1 MPSRPF
7 ATVPGGESP
16 ARADEALPPERVFV
30 ARAPEP
36 RYGPCA
42 PVAAPELPDGVA
54 ADTARVAVRAL
65 LRDAGLDAER
75 YGTPDWNPL
84 AGVVAEGSRVLLK
97 PNWVLHRN
105 HAGAGE
111 DALVTHA
118 SVIEAV
124 LAYVVRARPA
134 QVVVGDAPV
143 QGCDFDALRAVCGLD
158 AMMERAG
165 RDAAAH
171 GVALRMEDF
180 RRTVLRG
187 GQLENRTAE
196 LRRSDGDYVL
206 FDVGEESA
214 LEPVTR
220 EDTEFRVTMYDPH
233 ALRRTHAP
241 GRHRYLVA
249 REAVDADV
257 VVNLP
262 KLKCH
267 KKACVTG
274 TLKNLVGING
284 HKEYLPHH
292 RKGGSERG
300 GDCYAGAS
308 PAKAWLEEVMDAANR
323 AGARPARLALSR
335 LASGVVHTRRL
346 LGLDD
351 NVEGSWHGND
361 TVWRMC
367 LDLQRIL
374 HYGRADG
381 TLAGT
386 VQRRVLSLTDAIVA
400 GEGEGPLA
408 PTPVPLG
415 LLTLAANPVAAEWV
429 HAQLMGFD
437 PDRIPLVREAWAPH
451 RLPLA
456 EFGPDDVRV
465 VADGREM
472 DADALRAEYGRA
484 FRAPA
489 GWAGHCE
496 LPAPELAEAAC

>member
-1 MPSRPF
+1 MNARPPL
-7 ATVPGGESP
+7 A
-16 ARADEALPPERVFV
+16 PERVLV
-30 ARAPEP
+30 TRAPEP

-42 PVAAPELPDGVA
+42 PVAAPELPGGA
-54 ADTARVAVRAL
+54 AATTSLVAVRAL
-65 LRDAGLDAER
+65 LRDAGLDAAR
-75 YGTPDWNPL
+75 YGTAAWNPL
-84 AGVVAEGSRVLLK
+84 GDVIAPGSRVLLK

-105 HAGAGE
+105 HAGLGE
-111 DALVTHA
+111 ESLVTHA
-118 SVIEAV
+118 DVIEAV

-134 QVVVGDAPV
+134 DVVVGDAPV

-158 AMMERAG
+158 ALMERAG
-165 RDAAAH
+165 RAAAEH
-171 GVALRMEDF
+171 GVALRLDDF

-187 GQLENRTAE
+187 AQLENRTTE
-196 LRRSDGDYVL
+196 LRRSDADYVL

-220 EDTEFRVTMYDPH
+220 PDTEFRVTMYDPH
-233 ALRRTHAP
+233 ALQRTHAP

-257 VVNLP
+257 VINLP

-274 TLKNLVGING
+274 ALKNLVGING

-292 RKGGSERG
+292 RKGGSQRG
-300 GDCYAGAS
+300 GDCYAGGS
-308 PAKAWLEEVMDAANR
+308 PAKALVEEVMDAANR
-323 AGARPARLALSR
+323 SAARPVRFALSR
-335 LASGVVHTRRL
+335 VASGVVHTRRL

-367 LDLQRIL
+367 LDLQRVL

-381 TLAGT
+381 TLADG
-386 VQRRVLSLTDAIVA
+386 VQRRVITLTDAIVA

-408 PTPVPLG
+408 PAPVPLG

-429 HAQLMGFD
+429 HARLMGFD
-437 PDRIPLVREAWAPH
+437 PARIPLIREAWAPH

-456 EFGPDDVRV
+456 GFGPGDVRIH
-465 VADGREM
+465 AEGREM
-472 DADALRAEYGRA
+472 DADALRAEYGRD
-484 FRAPA
+484 FRPPA

-496 LPAPELAEAAC
+496 LAALEPAEAAC